1 MARTKLHELLELG
14 QSVWMDY
21 IRRTLITS
29 GELRD
34 YVDKGLRGMTSNPS
48 IFEQA
53 ISGGE
58 AYDDD
63 LKKLVA
69 EGKEVKEIYEAI
81 AIKDIQ
87 MAADVM
93 RPVYEESQRE
103 DGYISLEVDP
113 RLAHDTE
120 GTILEARSLAK
131 RVNRPNV
138 YIKIPAT
145 KEGIPAIESM
155 VSEGYNINIT
165 LMFSL
170 EQYDDVAEA
179 YISGLEKLAGKG
191 GDLSK
196 VTSVASFFVSR
207 VDVMVDERL
216 EDLDS
221 PAAEE
226 LKGKIGIANGKV
238 AYQRFKDTFKGDR
251 WKRLE
256 EQGAHLQRVLWASTS
271 TKNPNYPDTLY
282 ADNLIGPH
290 TVNTLPPETIEAFL
304 DHGTVAPT
312 LEKNLDQARE
322 QLQKLADLGIDL
334 DQVTDDLMV
343 EAVEKFVSPF
353 EALLEA
359 IEEKCERIAV

>member
-1 MARTKLHELLELG
+1 MAKTKLHQLHELG

-21 IRRTLITS
+21 IRRNLITS
-29 GELRD
+29 GELQE

-48 IFEQA
+48 IFKQA
-53 ISGGE
+53 ITSGE
-58 AYDDD
+58 DYDDD
-63 LKKLVA
+63 LKKLAA
-69 EGKEVKEIYEAI
+69 EGKQVKEIYEAL

-93 RPVYEESQRE
+93 RPVYEGSQRR

-113 RLAHDTE
+113 HLAQDTE
-120 GTILEARSLAK
+120 GTIDETRSLTE

-145 KEGIPAIESM
+145 QEGIAAVESM
-155 VSEGYNINIT
+155 VSEGYNINVT

-170 EQYDDVAEA
+170 GQYDAVAEA
-179 YISGLEKLAGKG
+179 YMSGLEKLAGKG

-207 VDVMVDERL
+207 VDVMVDEML
-216 EDLDS
+216 EDLDV
-221 PAAEE
+221 PGADA
-226 LKGKIGIANGKV
+226 LKGKAGIANAKM
-238 AYQRFKDTFKGDR
+238 AYQRFKETFNGER
-251 WKRLE
+251 WEKLE

-304 DHGTVAPT
+304 DHGTVEPT
-312 LEKNLDQARE
+312 LEKDPDEARR
-322 QLQKLADLGIDL
+322 QLQQLAELGIDL
-334 DQVTDDLMV
+334 DQVTDDLLV
-343 EAVEKFVSPF
+343 EGVEKFAKPF
-353 EALLEA
+353 EALFEA
-359 IEEKCERIAV
+359 IEEKRERMVV

>member
-1 MARTKLHELLELG
+1 MAKTKLHQLLELG

-21 IRRTLITS
+21 IRRRLITS
-29 GELRD
+29 GELQA
-34 YVDKGLRGMTSNPS
+34 YIDKGLRGMTSNPS
-48 IFEQA
+48 IFKQA
-53 ISGGE
+53 ITAGD

-69 EGKEVKEIYEAI
+69 EGKEIKEIYEAV

-87 MAADVM
+87 MAADVI
-93 RPVYEESQRE
+93 RPVYEETHRE

-120 GTILEARSLAK
+120 GTILEARSLAE

-145 KEGIPAIESM
+145 HEGIPAIETM
-155 VSEGYNINIT
+155 VSEGFNINIT

-170 EQYDDVAEA
+170 GQYDDVAEA
-179 YISGLEKLAGKG
+179 YISGLEKLARER

-207 VDVMVDERL
+207 MDVMVDEKL

-221 PAAEE
+221 PEADE
-226 LKGKIGIANGKV
+226 LKGKIGIANAKM
-238 AYQRFKDTFKGDR
+238 AYQRFKETFKGDR
-251 WKRLE
+251 WQKLE
-256 EQGAHLQRVLWASTS
+256 VQGAHLQRVLWASTS

-290 TVNTLPPETIEAFL
+290 TVNTLPPDTIDAFL

-312 LEKNLDQARE
+312 LERDLDEAQA
-322 QLQKLADLGIDL
+322 QLQQLAELGIDL
-334 DQVTDDLMV
+334 EQVTDDLLV

-353 EALLEA
+353 DDLLEA
-359 IEEKCERIAV
+359 IEEKCARIAA